1 MNLHK
6 LAELAQQVYPE
17 NKFPKPLDAL
27 MALQQLQAEG
37 QPLESLKH
45 HMRKRVAPLVEARDP
60 VQTAYQVDLADLP
73 AKVQQ
78 RARKGEL
85 MLGQLVLGTLAEQAF
100 EEIYHRELGT
110 SEFRLDDYR
119 ESRND
124 TDYRMLNGGGRPL
137 FRINS
142 KFHGSQFRRAKELV
156 GLEPADCFALAT
168 YKIWSAIEKQKAE
181 SMPYLFIVISSPI
194 TSESVANEVPAE
206 VRELVR
212 LVHAAEKAEGKR
224 DLEERI
230 VNSLLLADTG
240 AFGDKVRQWRE
251 QLAGSRWRV
260 LSAWRADKLLRDLL
274 FERVFAVRTRNFTQ
288 SFRNAE
294 LDMHFSLAND
304 MLPLEDML
312 NILKREGSQGV
323 VGRAMQGKI

>member
-1 MNLHK
+1 MNLNE
-6 LAELAQQVYPE
+6 LAELAQKAYPD

-27 MALQQLQAEG
+27 IALHKLQDGG
-37 QPLESLKH
+37 QPLDSLKH
-45 HMRKRVAPLVEARDP
+45 HMRKRLAPLIQARDP
-60 VQTAYQVDLADLP
+60 VQAAYPVDRAAP
-73 AKVQQ
+73 PEKVEQ
-78 RARKGEL
+78 RVRKGEL

-100 EEIYHRELGT
+100 EDIYHRELGA

-119 ESRND
+119 GSRND
-124 TDYRMLNGGGRPL
+124 TDYRLLNGGGRPL

-168 YKIWSAIEKQKAE
+168 YKIWSAIEKQRAE
-181 SMPYLFIVISSPI
+181 SLPYLFIVISSPI
-194 TSESVANEVPAE
+194 TSESVVNEVPGE

-230 VNSLLLADTG
+230 VNGLLLADSG
-240 AFGDKVRQWRE
+240 AFGERVRQWRE
-251 QLAGSRWRV
+251 QLAASRWRV

-274 FERVFAVRTRNFTQ
+274 FDRVFAVRTRNFTQ

-304 MLPLEDML
+304 MIPLEEML
-312 NILKREGSQGV
+312 RILKSEGSQGI